1 MERILDLPEEE
12 QAAIAATHVHIG
24 FDESEQL
31 GVLPKQYYVIK
42 IKRASYSPIQADV
55 PGAPEFDS

>member
-1 MERILDLPEEE
+1 M
-12 QAAIAATHVHIG
+12 QFG
-24 FDESEQL
+24 FDEFEQL